1 MKRKTSEVIARLLLA
16 LLIPV
21 VLSGCWERHELNE
34 IAIVLGIG
42 LDKAESGYTIT
53 YQVVIPSAISSQAVG
68 GGGGGGVPVVLYK
81 FTVPTMYEAQR
92 QFNLESARRGYLGHI
107 RVLVIGE
114 ELARAGV
121 SETLDIFKRSREP
134 RMDFYVMVAEGTTA
148 ENVLNV
154 LTPLDKLPANKLFS
168 SLDKS
173 YRISAK
179 TVAVTLDKFIEDLLD
194 EGKNPVL
201 TGVEV
206 VGDSSEGGDK
216 TNIER
221 ITPKA
226 RLSYH
231 SVAVFKE
238 DKLIGWLDDEETIGY
253 NYIIDKVITNTGS
266 VTGEDGKPIIIEA
279 LKTSTHRKVKFID
292 GEPHIYLNVKAIC
305 NVEEVQS
312 KENLEA
318 ESTIR
323 KLESATEKRILGRMQ
338 NAVEQII
345 KRYNVDILG
354 FGQLIYHTSPK
365 AWSRLQHEKGD
376 DYLKSL
382 PIHYKANVIINRV
395 GTTDK
400 SFFDEIKE

>member
-1 MKRKTSEVIARLLLA
+1 MKRKTSKVIARFLLA

-21 VLSGCWERHELNE
+21 VLSGCWERQELNE

-53 YQVVIPSAISSQAVG
+53 YQVVIPSAIGSQAAG
-68 GGGGGGVPVVLYK
+68 GGGGNGVPVVLYK

-92 QFNLESARRGYLGHI
+92 QFNLDSARKGYLGHI

-121 SETLDIFKRSREP
+121 GETLDIFKRSREP
-134 RMDFYVMVAEGTTA
+134 RMDFYVMVAQGTTA

-173 YRISAK
+173 YKISAK
-179 TVAVTLDKFIEDLLD
+179 TVAVTLDRFIEDLLD

-201 TGVEV
+201 TGVDV

-226 RLSYH
+226 KLYYH
-231 SVAVFKE
+231 SIAVFKK
-238 DKLIGWLDDEETIGY
+238 DKLIGWLDDKETIGY
-253 NYIIDKVITNTGS
+253 NYIIDKVITNS
-266 VTGEDGKPIIIEA
+266 SPVTGEDGKAIIIEA
-279 LKTSTHRKVKFID
+279 LKTSTQRKVKFID

-323 KLESATEKRILGRMQ
+323 KLERAMEKRIVGRMQ

-354 FGQLIYHTSPK
+354 FGQLIYRSSPK
-365 AWSRLQHEKGD
+365 TWSRLQHEKGD

-382 PIHYKANVIINRV
+382 PIHYKATVIINRI
-395 GTTDK
+395 GTMDK